1 MLIDQGELT
10 VNEGKDLI
18 EKLLAQSKGEEPEP
32 QVNEPMVS
40 TRELEQYLAE
50 HKLPTREDIKKL
62 LAELEALEN
71 RLDQMEK

>member
-1 MLIDQGELT
+1 
-10 VNEGKDLI
+10 
-18 EKLLAQSKGEEPEP
+18 
-32 QVNEPMVS
+32 MVS